1 MLPHNDGFLLA
12 TAIFIQFIMTQY
24 YGYRHAK
31 GTCVEGKETNE
42 TFANR
47 CDVACLTNGMTK
59 NSLPNNGVLSPSCCG
74 NYNDT
79 VVLLYN
85 GSSSLVAFDRNMIV

>member
-47 CDVACLTNGMTK
+47 CDVACLTMGMTMDC
-59 NSLPNNGVLSPSCCG
+59 LPTKRCLISIMF
-74 NYNDT
+74 
-79 VVLLYN
+79 L
-85 GSSSLVAFDRNMIV
+85 